1 MKRRIIGID
10 PGLAATGIAVVTG
23 SGRRIDS
30 FAYGVIKTDSTLSTE
45 ARLEK
50 IHIGIASLFRKEA
63 PDLVVI
69 EDVFSLE
76 KYPKSGIALGK
87 VCGVILLAVRQAG
100 VMVKEIPVREAKQI
114 LTGNGNAG
122 KEQLEKAVRQTLKCR
137 EAIRPYHAS
146 DALGLALIGLFRYD
160 SLQTLMLHQNDG
172 EKINNQYEH

>member
-1 MKRRIIGID
+1 MKRCVIGID
-10 PGLAATGIAVVTG
+10 PGLAATGIAVVGG
-23 SGRRIDS
+23 SGRQIDS
-30 FAYGVIKTDSTLSTE
+30 FAYGVIKTTSTLSIE

-50 IHIGIASLFRKEA
+50 IHTGIASLFRQEA

-76 KYPKSGIALGK
+76 KYPKSGITLGK
-87 VCGVILLAVRQAG
+87 VCGVILLAVQQAG
-100 VMVKEIPVREAKQI
+100 VMVREISVREAKQI

-122 KEQLEKAVRQTLKCR
+122 KEQLEKAVRQTLKRR

-160 SLQTLMLHQNDG
+160 SLQPVKMSST
-172 EKINNQYEH
+172 